1 MDGHLSEMEISTLR
15 SDIHSYPRDL
25 ADFVGGAW
33 KDPRSAPD
41 IARLRR
47 MFSVCYQASLMRE
60 EERPIIF
67 RMVLGG
73 PELFAP
79 NEGPP
84 SGLHKLEFDRPRPFI
99 ENEIRRLSPAADFY
113 RAMIGVNEDEG
124 GALQI
129 WGIVYSGP
137 RWIQTTQGG
146 RSESPPLP
154 PALVVYADA
163 PGALEVYRGA
173 EFLAKLDGG
182 RLLGA
187 QMDVFASNWMLDGF
201 KEVVDEISAL
211 HIVARSRAK
220 ERWAPLDPELTHSI
234 GQHALRRM
242 ISVLRDSRHGATL
255 VFVPL
260 ESVREFSSENGYVSF
275 KYRFADD
282 RPRHRFRT
290 LLVGIMDRLAEVHGR
305 GDNPSYTR
313 SVGWEEYR
321 ESEDPKI
328 AELDEAV
335 FEVAHLVASLAAAD
349 GAVVMSKRYELLG
362 FGAEISGSLPDVTTV
377 ERALDLEGER
387 TMEENTENVG
397 TRHRSAYRLAGALP
411 EAVVV
416 VVSQD
421 GSVRFIT
428 QKNGV
433 VTYWEQA

>member
-1 MDGHLSEMEISTLR
+1 MEDHLSEMETSTLR
-15 SDIHSYPRDL
+15 SDVHSYPRDL

-33 KDPRSAPD
+33 RDPRFTPNLSTF
-41 IARLRR
+41 RR
-47 MFSVCYQASLMRE
+47 VFSVCYQASLMRE

-67 RMVLGG
+67 RMILGG
-73 PELFAP
+73 PEIFPP

-84 SGLHKLEFDRPRPFI
+84 SGLHKLEFDKPRPFD

-113 RAMIGVNEDEG
+113 RAMLGVKEDEDG
-124 GALQI
+124 VLCI

-137 RWIQTTQGG
+137 RWIETTQGG

-154 PALVVYADA
+154 PTLVVHATTQ
-163 PGALEVYRGA
+163 GALEVYRGS

-187 QMDVFASNWMLDGF
+187 QMDVFASNWMLDEF
-201 KEVVDEISAL
+201 REVVDEISAL
-211 HIVARSRAK
+211 HIVARSRAR
-220 ERWAPLDPELTHSI
+220 EAWAPLDPELTHSI

-260 ESVREFSSENGYVSF
+260 ESVREFSRENGFVSF
-275 KYRFADD
+275 KYRFADE

-290 LLVGIMDRLAEVHGR
+290 LLVEIMNRLAEVHGR
-305 GDNPSYTR
+305 GDEPAYTR
-313 SVGWEEYR
+313 DVGWDEYR
-321 ESEDPKI
+321 ESEDTKI

-335 FEVAHLVASLAAAD
+335 FEVAHLVASLAATD

-387 TMEENTENVG
+387 TMEEDTENVG

-421 GSVRFIT
+421 GSVRFVT